1 MIDIS
6 TFKKYKIGM
15 RTLKTGLAVC
25 ISLYLS
31 SFLHLKSPI
40 FAGIAAIIAMQSS
53 VSESFVIGKHRVVG
67 TIIGAFIGLLFS
79 YLLPHN
85 YIFLSIGVILV
96 IHIHNILDW
105 KKSLSLSSIVFLA
118 IALNRDNNRIS
129 YAMYRL
135 IDTFLGI
142 VVAMLVNYFI
152 AMPNIEKDFLKTVE
166 DFYVKSKNRV
176 YLLITGHHEFNL
188 DELRQ
193 EINLSIEQYN
203 FLKQDIDMNFSKEN
217 IKKDYLEILNTLDN
231 IYSNLHILLNIDID
245 PVINKNNIDM
255 IESIFFATAIYRND
269 RKKTNLDMVYN
280 YHLSHILSDLLR
292 IETILDDRKNRR

>member
-1 MIDIS
+1 
-6 TFKKYKIGM
+6 M

-53 VSESFVIGKHRVVG
+53 VSESFIIGKHRIVG

-79 YLLPHN
+79 YLLPQN

-118 IALNRDNNRIS
+118 IALNRDNNRIY
-129 YAMYRL
+129 YALYRL

-166 DFYVKSKNRV
+166 EFYEKSKNRV
-176 YLLITGHHEFNL
+176 YLLITGNHEFDL
-188 DELRQ
+188 DELRN

-203 FLKQDIDMNFSKEN
+203 YIKQDIDMNFSRKDL
-217 IKKDYLEILNTLDN
+217 KKNYMEILNTLDN
-231 IYSNLHILLNIDID
+231 IYSNLYILLNIDIN
-245 PVINKNNIDM
+245 PVINKNNMDM
-255 IESIFFATAIYRND
+255 IETLFFTTAIYRND
-269 RKKTNLDMVYN
+269 REKTNLDMVYN
-280 YHLSHILSDLLR
+280 YHLSHILKDLFK
-292 IETILDDRKNRR
+292 IDAILDDKKFRR